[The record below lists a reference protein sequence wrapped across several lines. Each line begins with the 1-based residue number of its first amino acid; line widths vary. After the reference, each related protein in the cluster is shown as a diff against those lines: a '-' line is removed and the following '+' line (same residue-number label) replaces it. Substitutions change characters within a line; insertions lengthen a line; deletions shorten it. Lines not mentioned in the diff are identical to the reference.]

1 MAPTS
6 PIINNL
12 LDSLDEAP
20 LSGPDANPT
29 ALLWQS
35 GVAVQWLLQD
45 YLFSW
50 LELCQGAIKCEY
62 PQAVAYR
69 IRLQAIANMRLD
81 IGEIAN
87 NGSAWD
93 KVRFLGSLET
103 FLRSLAKGMATS
115 PTSLA
120 LQWGINARDIP
131 MAVSHAFKETDFLD
145 DGLPKMIGDC
155 SMLLAFLLAQIVEDE
170 GVLEEIDERMFSS
183 KPRALIE
190 LLQSIPA
197 PPEA

>member
-20 LSGPDANPT
+20 LSGPDASPT

-62 PQAVAYR
+62 PQAQAYR
-69 IRLQAIANMRLD
+69 VRLQAIANMRLD
-81 IGEIAN
+81 LDDV
-87 NGSAWD
+87 SRDSVWR
-93 KVRFLGSLET
+93 KTMFLASLET
-103 FLRSLAKGMATS
+103 FLRSLAKSMPTS

-120 LQWGINARDIP
+120 MQWGINARDVP

-155 SMLLAFLLAQIVEDE
+155 CMLLAFLLAQIVEDE
-170 GVLEEIDERMFSS
+170 GALEEIDERMFSA

-190 LLQSIPA
+190 LLQSIPVT
-197 PPEA
+197 PEA